1 MKTRLF
7 AVLLT
12 AILAVPAMTGCQAAR
27 TVESAGRA
35 IERGAESVGD
45 TLKQAVDTTAATV
58 NRNDKN
64 PTLTLEEAQNIALKH
79 AGFSADQVTALRAEY
94 EIEHGVPQ
102 YDAELRGGYWEYNY
116 EIHKRNRPHS
126 CVSTFLR
133 RILET
138 KLS

>member
-45 TLKQAVDTTAATV
+45 TLRQAVDTTAATV

-64 PTLTLEEAQNIALKH
+64 PTLTLERH
-79 AGFSADQVTALRAEY
+79 
-94 EIEHGVPQ
+94 
-102 YDAELRGGYWEYNY
+102 
-116 EIHKRNRPHS
+116 
-126 CVSTFLR
+126 
-133 RILET
+133 RILR
-138 KLS
+138 LNMPGFLPIR

>member
-27 TVESAGRA
+27 TVESAVRMM
-35 IERGAESVGD
+35 ERGAESSGD
-45 TLKQAVDTTAATV
+45 TLKQAVDPTMATADG
-58 NRNDKN
+58 NYKN

-79 AGFSADQVTALRAEY
+79 AGFSADQVTALITEY

-102 YDAELRGGYWEYNY
+102 YDVEFRHGYWGYDY
-116 EIHKRNRPHS
+116 EIHADS
-126 CVSTFLR
+126 ED
-133 RILET
+133 ILSYS
-138 KLS
+138 KDG